1 MLRLKEVNYMQVKVE
16 IDEAIIE
23 PYAIIYTNEINE
35 DIKDVVNYFNKKD
48 VPLCVL
54 KNERIVILKPED
66 IFMIRIEGGK
76 TMIYTYDASYQ
87 SKKRLYEI
95 YQSVGKDFMQIS
107 KQTVINLSYLRSV
120 EASLSGTLL
129 IKLKNKQS
137 DYVSRKYLPAFK
149 KYLGL

>member
-1 MLRLKEVNYMQVKVE
+1 MQVKVE

-76 TMIYTYDASYQ
+76 TMIYTYDASYK
-87 SKKRLYEI
+87 SKKRLYEN

-120 EASLSGTLL
+120 EASVSGTLL

>member
-1 MLRLKEVNYMQVKVE
+1 MQVKIE

-35 DIKDVVNYFNKKD
+35 DIKDVVDYFNKKD
-48 VPLCVL
+48 MPLCVL
-54 KNERIVILKPED
+54 NHERIVILKPKD
-66 IFMIRIEGGK
+66 IYMIRVEGGK

-95 YQSVGKDFMQIS
+95 YQSVGKGFMQIS
-107 KQTVINLSYLRSV
+107 KQTVINLSYLQSV
-120 EASLSGTLL
+120 EVSLSGTLL

>member
-1 MLRLKEVNYMQVKVE
+1 MQVKVE

-54 KNERIVILKPED
+54 KNERIVILKQKD
-66 IFMIRIEGGK
+66 ICMIRIEGGK
-76 TMIYTYDASYQ
+76 TMIYTINASYQ

>member
-1 MLRLKEVNYMQVKVE
+1 MQVKVE

-76 TMIYTYDASYQ
+76 TMIYTYDASHQ

>member
-1 MLRLKEVNYMQVKVE
+1 MQVKVE

-95 YQSVGKDFMQIS
+95 YQSVGKGFMQIS
-107 KQTVINLSYLRSV
+107 KQTVINLSYLQSV